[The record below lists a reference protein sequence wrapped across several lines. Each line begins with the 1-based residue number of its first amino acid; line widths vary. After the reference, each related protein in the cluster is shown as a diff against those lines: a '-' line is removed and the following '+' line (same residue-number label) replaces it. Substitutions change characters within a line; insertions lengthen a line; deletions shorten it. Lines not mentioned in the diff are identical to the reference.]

1 MRLIAAQPINT
12 IIDTLQAEITSE
24 IGSRKHF
31 QSLSSLVSI
40 QALQNITERLQK
52 IRKIINIQRYNLVF
66 IGQVGAGKTTAICH
80 LFNLIQEVE
89 VTKTRGGKKATIKK
103 FKELLSTG
111 SGKSTICEVVIRP
124 AKHTYVEID
133 PYESSELQQLI
144 EEFGLWVWQKS
155 HPAKVKEWVEIPPD
169 ELLRAI
175 RNIVELP
182 ETIVNGKMKDSALEF
197 ATDFTI
203 DEYDR
208 FKKELIKRG
217 QLSERNTTEIYPAAN
232 ELDERLW
239 LSQVFQS
246 LNVAKLANFS
256 IPKRI
261 YLNLS
266 DKILDFNRP
275 RIGNIIDTR
284 GLDLAT
290 KDRRDLAYYIRET
303 ENSICI
309 FTERFAA
316 APANVIQIIGK
327 YLSPTAKDINTK
339 VSLLVMPRKG
349 EPEKV
354 IGADGQAVEDLDRG
368 IALRKANIDNV
379 FANENINFPFD
390 NILFYDAL
398 QGYLGDGSLD
408 RSNESVDI
416 DLDRQRVFA
425 EIDRVIF
432 DREQQL
438 EKEIQLLAQQ
448 IDRIRSGD
456 DFAPDEDAIIIVAKQ
471 KISEFSS
478 LNLGSNHFSTD
489 YVDMLPTHHC
499 VLRATNNR
507 YGQYELRDID
517 IYFNG
522 RYLAENLIRQST
534 QNFKTEIFKV
544 VDFVEN
550 EISHGS
556 TLSPVMQRLR
566 SQIDENYE
574 DLAIKLG
581 VEIETILS
589 DRLLAPQDYDESTFW
604 QQAIDRWGQGSGYKV
619 DVLDLYSQQ
628 VDGIDLML
636 ADLIQSAWHD
646 RIIQPILTF
655 LGD

>member
-12 IIDTLQAEITSE
+12 TIDKLQAEIISE
-24 IGSRKHF
+24 IGSRKDL

-40 QALQNITERLQK
+40 QALQNITDRLQK

-80 LFNLIQEVE
+80 LFNLIKEVE
-89 VTKTRGGKKATIKK
+89 VTKTRGDQKVTIKK

-133 PYESSELQQLI
+133 PYESNELQQLI
-144 EEFGLWVWQKS
+144 EEFGLWIWQKS
-155 HPAKVKEWVEIPPD
+155 HPTTVKEWVEIPPD

-175 RNIVELP
+175 RNIVDLP
-182 ETIVNGKMKDSALEF
+182 ETIVNGKMKDGALEF
-197 ATDFTI
+197 AMSFTI
-203 DEYDR
+203 DQYDI
-208 FKKELIKRG
+208 FKQELIKRG
-217 QLSERNTTEIYPAAN
+217 QLSARTKTEIYPAAN
-232 ELDERLW
+232 ELDQRAW

-246 LNVAKLANFS
+246 LNVAKLADFS

-266 DKILDFNRP
+266 DKVLNFNRP

-379 FANENINFPFD
+379 FANENINFPFN

-408 RSNESVDI
+408 RSDESVDI
-416 DLDRQRVFA
+416 DLDRQRVFS

-438 EKEIQLLAQQ
+438 ETEIQLLAQQ
-448 IDRIRSGD
+448 VDQIKSGGHFTPNED
-456 DFAPDEDAIIIVAKQ
+456 DIIIVAKQ

-478 LNLGSNHFSTD
+478 LNLGNNSFSTD
-489 YVDMLPTHHC
+489 YIEMLPT
-499 VLRATNNR
+499 
-507 YGQYELRDID
+507 
-517 IYFNG
+517 
-522 RYLAENLIRQST
+522 
-534 QNFKTEIFKV
+534 
-544 VDFVEN
+544 
-550 EISHGS
+550 
-556 TLSPVMQRLR
+556 
-566 SQIDENYE
+566 
-574 DLAIKLG
+574 
-581 VEIETILS
+581 
-589 DRLLAPQDYDESTFW
+589 
-604 QQAIDRWGQGSGYKV
+604 
-619 DVLDLYSQQ
+619 
-628 VDGIDLML
+628 
-636 ADLIQSAWHD
+636 
-646 RIIQPILTF
+646 
-655 LGD
+655 